1 MDCDESIALLS
12 EFREGMLNEM
22 VLVEIRA
29 HLAVCPPCMDVFI
42 DLEAIVVA
50 ASGLRSEQEITFPD
64 ETVIWQRM
72 GIRKRTIH

>member
-1 MDCDESIALLS
+1 MDCDESVALLS
-12 EFREGMLNEM
+12 EFREGTLNEM

-29 HLAVCPPCMDVFI
+29 HLAECPPCMDVFI

-64 ETVIWQRM
+64 EMVIWQRM
-72 GIRKRTIH
+72 SIHKRTIH

>member
-1 MDCDESIALLS
+1 MDCEESVALLS
-12 EFREGMLNEM
+12 EFREGTLNEM

-29 HLAVCPPCMDVFI
+29 HLVECPPCMDVFI

-50 ASGLRSEQEITFPD
+50 ASGLRSEQEISFPD

-72 GIRKRTIH
+72 SIRKHTIH

>member
-1 MDCDESIALLS
+1 MDCDESLVLLS
-12 EFREGMLNEM
+12 EYREGTLNEM

-29 HLAVCPPCMDVFI
+29 HLAECPPCMDVFI

-50 ASGLRSEQEITFPD
+50 ASGLRSQQEITFPD

-72 GIRKRTIH
+72 SIHKRPIH